1 MHFKCQQC
9 DDGRKFLMKHS
20 DIVAARATLLIKIY
34 KMGYADGA
42 CVPYNIHLKLNKKE
56 LAEYELQFR

>member
-1 MHFKCQQC
+1 
-9 DDGRKFLMKHS
+9 MKHS